1 MNYIKGAGASL
12 QWLLLPVLFS
22 SATVLASDQ
31 GLMFNEED
39 PCAQC
44 PVLNEAPAPVAAS
57 PYTGGASMEGAAAA
71 QANALSQQSDG
82 FLEDAQE
89 TNSGT
94 VSYVGGQT
102 RIGVGLDTEFKGRA
116 DISHTFVD
124 TPNSATSGQAWV
136 GINPGAKK
144 AKTAA
149 EKDEEVLTGAGVKL
163 NHNWVSTDANGQPI
177 TVNKVFGAYD
187 QNELKDKKVSVGYGQ
202 ETEDMFWSGH
212 LSKGLSDRR
221 ESGKTADGQ
230 VIYEKA
236 YDYGVGGRVG
246 TFVDEQLM
254 RVQGGLDYEWG
265 KEKAQGEKTAS
276 QLTVSGGLEKFFF
289 DSPHSVGA
297 NVEVV
302 KEQGGYVNDEH
313 KADVRGNVSYRYDFG
328 GEGIYQADQK
338 YKRVRVEIPGKTIVT
353 KKAPK
358 VERKLVK
365 HTMELESDTFFE
377 VDKYNLTPEAQQRLS
392 SVMARIRDSGH
403 EGNIRITGNTCD
415 KGSTE
420 HNQILSENRAN
431 AVRNFMIRN
440 GFAEQELLARG
451 LGETQPKYP
460 NKPDTA
466 HKNRRVDIEYVT
478 YETKYQDQTVQQGQE
493 VRTQTEPQVVWR
505 KELIQSAPTW
515 VGQAL
520 HNNIQYKQTIDTYRT
535 LGAAGDTGNSSAN
548 VVPIANDDTAT
559 TVADSKVII
568 DVLANDTDANNDTLT
583 ISNFD
588 DTSTEGGS
596 VSLVDGKLSYIPK
609 AGFTGTDTFNYTV
622 SDGRNGTATAT
633 VAITVNTNGTGENQN
648 PIAATDFVTVAV
660 GGTVVID
667 SLANDTDANGDTL
680 SITSFDAT
688 SVKGG
693 TISLVDGKLSYTAPT
708 GYNGVDTFNY
718 IISDGH
724 GGTAT
729 GAVALTVGSTTN
741 LPLKPDDDSYKVTA
755 ADLDSNGEASL
766 DILNGDEYSTFVSI
780 RIQSLP
786 SYGTIS
792 SLGTDNTLPASI
804 LKYKPNAV
812 GTGQTDTFTYV
823 LVDND
828 GNVSDPATVTITLAD
843 SGSSSTFDAIDDG
856 AGAKDTIYNFT
867 SADFAS
873 ANIKS
878 RTLTVLD
885 NDIGSNLQIVGV
897 STPQYGT
904 ATISTDGLSILYTPR
919 HGYCNDHSFTYTV
932 RDASGKEDTATV
944 YINID

>member
-12 QWLLLPVLFS
+12 QWILLPVLFS
-22 SATVLASDQ
+22 SAAVLASDQ
-31 GLMFNEED
+31 NAMFNAED
-39 PCAQC
+39 PCLQC
-44 PVLNEAPAPVAAS
+44 PALTDAPAAPNALPYVQPMDGSAA
-57 PYTGGASMEGAAAA
+57 M
-71 QANALSQQSDG
+71 QANALSQEADG

-89 TNSGT
+89 VDSTTLN
-94 VSYVGGQT
+94 YVGGST

-116 DISHTFVD
+116 DISHTFSE
-124 TPNSATSGQAWV
+124 TQGSATSGQAWV
-136 GINPGAKK
+136 GVNPSAKK
-144 AKTAA
+144 AKNAN

-163 NHNWVSTDANGQPI
+163 NHNWVSTDANGQPV
-177 TVNKVFGAYD
+177 TVNKIFGAYD
-187 QNELKDKKVSVGYGQ
+187 QNEVKDKKVSIGYGQ

-212 LSKGLSDRR
+212 VSKGLSDRR

-246 TFVDEQLM
+246 SFIDEQLM

-276 QLTVSGGLEKFFF
+276 QITATGGVEKFFF
-289 DSPHSVGA
+289 DSPHSIGA

-302 KEQGGYVNDEH
+302 KEQGGYVEDKH
-313 KADVRGNVSYRYDFG
+313 KADVRGNLSYRYEFG
-328 GEGIYQADQK
+328 GEGIFQADQK

-377 VDKYNLTPEAQQRLS
+377 VGKYNLTPEAQQRLL

-415 KGSTE
+415 KGTTE
-420 HNQILSENRAN
+420 HNQVLSENRAN
-431 AVRNFMIRN
+431 AVRNFMINN

-451 LGETQPKYP
+451 LGETSPKYP
-460 NKPDTA
+460 NQPATA

-535 LGAAGDTGNSSAN
+535 LGASGEIGTTPTN
-548 VVPIANDDTAT
+548 TAPVATNESVT
-559 TVADSKVII
+559 TLADSKVII
-568 DVLANDTDANNDTLT
+568 DVLANDTDADNHTLT
-583 ISNFD
+583 ISRFD
-588 DTSTEGGS
+588 ATSTEGGS
-596 VSLVDGKLSYIPK
+596 ISLVDGKLSYIPK
-609 AGFTGTDTFNYTV
+609 AGFTGTDTFSYEV
-622 SDGRNGTATAT
+622 SDGHGGTDTGVVT
-633 VAITVNTNGTGENQN
+633 VKVNSSGTGANQK
-648 PIAATDFVTVAV
+648 PVAATDYVT
-660 GGTVVID
+660 ID
-667 SLANDTDANGDTL
+667 MDAKATINVLANDTDADGDTL
-680 SITSFDAT
+680 SLTSFDET

-693 TISLVDGKLSYTAPT
+693 VISLVNGQLSYVPPT

-718 IISDGH
+718 NISDGN
-724 GGTAT
+724 GGTAVGT
-729 GAVALTVGSTTN
+729 VALTVGTVTEVT
-741 LPLKPDDDSYKVTA
+741 LKPDDDSYKVTA
-755 ADLDSNGEASL
+755 ADLDANGEIEL
-766 DILNGDEYSTFVSI
+766 DILTGDQYSNFVVI
-780 RIQSLP
+780 RVTSMP
-786 SYGTIS
+786 SYGTLTT
-792 SLGTDNTLPASI
+792 LGADNTISG
-804 LKYKPNAV
+804 LKVMYKPNAL
-812 GTGQTDTFTYV
+812 GSGNTDSFTYV

-828 GNVSDPATVTITLAD
+828 GTVSEPATVTITL
-843 SGSSSTFDAIDDG
+843 SSSGTGGSFDAIDDG
-856 AGAKDTIYNFT
+856 LDGKDSLYNFT
-867 SADFAS
+867 SADFS
-873 ANIKS
+873 GANIKS

-885 NDIGSNLQIVGV
+885 NDIGTDLQIIAV
-897 STPQYGT
+897 SEPKYGN
-904 ATISTDGLSILYTPR
+904 AQISSDGLSIIYTPR
-919 HGYCNDHSFTYTV
+919 SGYCNDHSFTYTIK
-932 RDASGKEDTATV
+932 DAAGNEETATV

>member
-12 QWLLLPVLFS
+12 QLLLLPVLFS
-22 SATVLASDQ
+22 SVTVLAADQ
-31 GLMFNEED
+31 GLMFNADE
-39 PCAQC
+39 PCEQC
-44 PVLNEAPAPVAAS
+44 PVLNEASVPTS
-57 PYTGGASMEGAAAA
+57 DSTMDGAAAK
-71 QANALSQQSDG
+71 QTQALSQESDG

-89 TNSGT
+89 ANSGT
-94 VSYVGGQT
+94 FSYVGGQT

-116 DISHTFVD
+116 DISHTFSD
-124 TPNSATSGQAWV
+124 TKNSATSGQAWV
-136 GINPGAKK
+136 GINPSAKK
-144 AKTAA
+144 AKTSA
-149 EKDEEVLTGAGVKL
+149 EKDEEILTGAGVKL
-163 NHNWVSTDANGQPI
+163 NHNWVSTDATGQPVS
-177 TVNKVFGAYD
+177 VNKIFGAYD

-202 ETEDMFWSGH
+202 ENEDMFWSGH
-212 LSKGLSDRR
+212 ISKGLSDSR

-246 TFVDEQLM
+246 SFIDEQLM

-276 QLTVSGGLEKFFF
+276 QLTFSGGLEKFFF

-297 NVEVV
+297 NLEVV

-313 KADVRGNVSYRYDFG
+313 KADVRGNVSYRYEFG

-358 VERKLVK
+358 IERKLVK
-365 HTMELESDTFFE
+365 HTMELESDAFFE
-377 VDKYNLTPEAQQRLS
+377 VDKYNLTQEAQQRLR

-415 KGSTE
+415 RGSTE
-420 HNQILSENRAN
+420 HNQTLSENRAN
-431 AVRNFMIRN
+431 AVRNFMINN

-451 LGETQPKYP
+451 LGELHPKYP
-460 NKPDTA
+460 NKPETA

-493 VRTQTEPQVVWR
+493 IRTQTEPQVVWR
-505 KELIQSAPTW
+505 KELIQSAPNW

-535 LGAAGDTGNSSAN
+535 LGAAGDTGNTTPNTAP
-548 VVPIANDDTAT
+548 VAKDDTAT

-568 DVLANDTDANNDTLT
+568 DVLTNDTDANNDTLT
-583 ISNFD
+583 ISSFD

-609 AGFTGTDTFNYTV
+609 AGFTGTDTFNYII
-622 SDGRNGTATAT
+622 SDGRGGTDTAT
-633 VAITVNTNGTGENQN
+633 VAITVNTNGSGENQK
-648 PIAATDFVTVAV
+648 PIAATDYVTVAM
-660 GGTVVID
+660 GGTVTINA
-667 SLANDTDANGDTL
+667 LANDSDADGDTL
-680 SITSFDAT
+680 TITSADET

-693 TISLVDGKLSYTAPT
+693 SISLVDGELSYTAPD

-718 IISDGH
+718 TISDGR
-724 GGTAT
+724 GGTAI
-729 GAVALTVGSTTN
+729 GVASLTVGSTET
-741 LPLKPDDDSYKVTA
+741 PLKPDDDSYQVTA

-766 DILNGDEYSTFVSI
+766 DILNGDEYSTAVTI
-780 RIQSLP
+780 RVERLP
-786 SYGTIS
+786 SYGSLS
-792 SLGTDNTLPASI
+792 SLSADNTTSGPRV
-804 LKYKPNAV
+804 KYKPNAI
-812 GTGQTDTFTYV
+812 GTGQTDSFTYV
-823 LVDND
+823 LIDSD
-828 GNVSDPATVTITLAD
+828 GRVSDPATVTITLPD
-843 SGSSSTFDAIDDG
+843 SGGGTHFDAVDDG
-856 AGAKDTIYNFT
+856 VNTKDTIYNFT
-867 SADFAS
+867 SADFA
-873 ANIKS
+873 ATNIKS

-885 NDIGSNLQIVGV
+885 NDIGTDLQIVAV

-904 ATISTDGLSILYTPR
+904 AKISTDGLSIIYTPR
-919 HGYCNDHSFTYTV
+919 HSYCNDHSFTYTV

>member
-12 QWLLLPVLFS
+12 QWILLPVLFS

-31 GLMFNEED
+31 GLMFNADD
-39 PCAQC
+39 PCSSC
-44 PVLNEAPAPVAAS
+44 PALADTPAPTAAPYVA
-57 PYTGGASMEGAAAA
+57 PRMEGSATT
-71 QANALSQQSDG
+71 QANALSQEGDG
-82 FLEDAQE
+82 FLDDAQE

-102 RIGVGLDTEFKGRA
+102 RIGIGLDTEFKGRA
-116 DISHTFVD
+116 DISHTFSD
-124 TPNSATSGQAWV
+124 TQNSATTGQAWV
-136 GINPGAKK
+136 GVNPGAKK

-163 NHNWVSTDANGQPI
+163 NHNWVSTDATGQPV

-187 QNELKDKKVSVGYGQ
+187 QNQLKDKKVSVGYGQ
-202 ETEDMFWSGH
+202 ENEDMFWSGH
-212 LSKGLSDRR
+212 ISKGLSDRR
-221 ESGKTADGQ
+221 ESGKTANGQ

-246 TFVDEQLM
+246 SFIDEQLM

-276 QLTVSGGLEKFFF
+276 QLTVTGGVEKFFF

-328 GEGIYQADQK
+328 GEGIFQADQK
-338 YKRVRVEIPGKTIVT
+338 YRRVRVEIPGKTIVT

-415 KGSTE
+415 KGSLE
-420 HNQILSENRAN
+420 HNQTLSENRAN
-431 AVRNFMIRN
+431 AVRNFMINN

-451 LGETQPKYP
+451 LGETHPKYP
-460 NKPDTA
+460 NKPETA

-535 LGAAGDTGNSSAN
+535 LGATGDSGTTPNTRPVA
-548 VVPIANDDTAT
+548 VDDTVT

-583 ISNFD
+583 ISSFD
-588 DTSTEGGS
+588 DTSTEGGTI
-596 VSLVDGKLSYIPK
+596 SLVDGKLSYIPK
-609 AGFTGTDTFNYTV
+609 AGFTGTDTFNYTI
-622 SDGRNGTATAT
+622 SDGRGGTATAT
-633 VAITVNTNGTGENQN
+633 VAITVNNNGTGENQN
-648 PIAATDFVTVAV
+648 PIAATDYVTMVADSTVTVNP
-660 GGTVVID
+660 
-667 SLANDTDANGDTL
+667 LANDSDADDDTL
-680 SITSFDAT
+680 TIIDFDET

-693 TISLVDGKLSYTAPT
+693 TISLVDGKLSYTPAA
-708 GYNGVDTFNY
+708 GYNGLDSFTY
-718 IISDGH
+718 TISDGR

-729 GAVALTVGSTTN
+729 GTVALTIGTVN
-741 LPLKPDDDSYKVTA
+741 ELPLKPDDDSYKVTA
-755 ADLDSNGEASL
+755 ADLDSNGEVSL
-766 DILNGDEYSTFVSI
+766 DILNGDEYSSFVSI

-792 SLGTDNTLPASI
+792 SLGADNTLTGSTV
-804 LKYKPNAV
+804 KYKPTAI
-812 GTGQTDTFTYV
+812 GSGQTDSFTYV
-823 LVDND
+823 LVDNN
-828 GNVSDPATVTITLAD
+828 GRVSDPATVTITLP
-843 SGSSSTFDAIDDG
+843 SSSTSSFDAIDDG
-856 AGAKDTIYNFT
+856 AGGKDSVYNFT
-867 SADFAS
+867 SADFSS

-885 NDIGSNLQIVGV
+885 NDIGTDLKIVAV
-897 STPQYGT
+897 SVPQYGT
-904 ATISTDGLSILYTPR
+904 AKISADGQSIVYTPR
-919 HGYCNDHSFTYTV
+919 HGYCQDHTFTYTV

>member
-22 SATVLASDQ
+22 SANVLASEQ
-31 GLMFNEED
+31 GLIFNADDLCE
-39 PCAQC
+39 QC
-44 PVLNEAPAPVAAS
+44 PVLNETPAPTAQPSVDSAMDTTA
-57 PYTGGASMEGAAAA
+57 TTQA
-71 QANALSQQSDG
+71 QALAQESDG

-116 DISHTFVD
+116 DISHAFSD

-136 GINPGAKK
+136 GINPSAKK

-149 EKDEEVLTGAGVKL
+149 EKDEEILTGAGVKL
-163 NHNWVSTDANGQPI
+163 NHNWVSTDATGQAV
-177 TVNKVFGAYD
+177 TVNKIFGAYD

-202 ETEDMFWSGH
+202 ENEDMFWSGH
-212 LSKGLSDRR
+212 LSKGLSDSR
-221 ESGKTADGQ
+221 EAGKTTSGQ

-246 TFVDEQLM
+246 SFIDEQLM

-265 KEKAQGEKTAS
+265 KDKAQGEKTAS

-313 KADVRGNVSYRYDFG
+313 KADVRGNVSYRYEFG
-328 GEGIYQADQK
+328 GEGIFQADQK

-377 VDKYNLTPEAQQRLS
+377 VGKYHLTSEAQQRLL

-420 HNQILSENRAN
+420 HNQTLSENRAN
-431 AVRNFMIRN
+431 AVRNFMINN
-440 GFAEQELLARG
+440 GFADNELLARG
-451 LGETQPKYP
+451 LGELHPKYP
-460 NKPDTA
+460 NRPETA

-493 VRTQTEPQVVWR
+493 IRTQTEPQIVWR

-535 LGAAGDTGNSSAN
+535 LGAAGDTGNTTPNTAP
-548 VVPIANDDTAT
+548 VAKDDTET

-583 ISNFD
+583 ISDFD
-588 DTSTEGGS
+588 DTSEEGGS

-622 SDGRNGTATAT
+622 SDGRNGTASAT
-633 VAITVNTNGTGENQN
+633 VVITVNDNGSGENQN
-648 PIAATDFVTVAV
+648 PIAATDFVTVAM
-660 GGTVVID
+660 GGTVVINA
-667 SLANDTDANGDTL
+667 LANDSDADGDTVT
-680 SITSFDAT
+680 ITSADET
-688 SVKGG
+688 SIKGG
-693 TISLVDGKLSYTAPT
+693 TISLVDGKLSYTAPA

-718 IISDGH
+718 MISDGR

-729 GAVALTVGSTTN
+729 GAVALTVGSSTE
-741 LPLKPDDDSYKVTA
+741 LPFKPDDDNYKVTA
-755 ADLDSNGEASL
+755 TDLDSNGEISL
-766 DILNGDEYSTFVSI
+766 DVLTGDEYSTAVT
-780 RIQSLP
+780 IQVKSLP
-786 SYGTIS
+786 SYGSLS
-792 SLGTDNTLPASI
+792 SLAADNTTAGPMI
-804 LKYKPNAV
+804 KYKPNAT
-812 GTGQTDTFTYV
+812 GTGQTDSFTYV
-823 LVDND
+823 LVDSE
-828 GNVSDPATVTITLAD
+828 GRVSDLATVTINLSA
-843 SGSSSTFDAIDDG
+843 SSSSFDAVDDG
-856 AGAKDTIYNFT
+856 FGAKDTIYNFT
-867 SADFAS
+867 TADFS
-873 ANIKS
+873 TNIKS

-885 NDIGSNLQIVGV
+885 NDMGTDLQIVAVG
-897 STPQYGT
+897 TPQYGT
-904 ATISTDGLSILYTPR
+904 AKISTDKQSIIYTPR